1 MIKPYQREAFEPCLG
16 RNLQVIK
23 KGAINGIVDNA
34 LDSHL
39 ALVVP

>member
-1 MIKPYQREAFEPCLG
+1 MIKPYQREAFKPCLG
-16 RNLQVIK
+16 CNLQVIK
-23 KGAINGIVDNA
+23 KGAIDGIVDDA